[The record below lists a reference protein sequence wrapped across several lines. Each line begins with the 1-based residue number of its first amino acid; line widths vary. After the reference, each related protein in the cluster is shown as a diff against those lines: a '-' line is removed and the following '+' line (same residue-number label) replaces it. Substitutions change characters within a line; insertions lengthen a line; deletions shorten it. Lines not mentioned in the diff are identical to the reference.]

1 MRREYPHWDA
11 EFEDLYETVVT
22 KGNLNIN
29 MLFREG
35 IGNSWTRDLA
45 LGPGWLLYITD
56 YALKWQK
63 SYTRLQDYQMRRVER
78 AKKRDKK
85 VQARNQRQPTSSVVG
100 SDDE

>member
-22 KGNLNIN
+22 KGNLNNN

-35 IGNSWTRDLA
+35 IGNSQTQDLA
-45 LGPGWLLYITD
+45 LGPGQLLYITD

-63 SYTRLQDYQMRRVER
+63 SYTRLQDY
-78 AKKRDKK
+78 
-85 VQARNQRQPTSSVVG
+85 
-100 SDDE
+100 